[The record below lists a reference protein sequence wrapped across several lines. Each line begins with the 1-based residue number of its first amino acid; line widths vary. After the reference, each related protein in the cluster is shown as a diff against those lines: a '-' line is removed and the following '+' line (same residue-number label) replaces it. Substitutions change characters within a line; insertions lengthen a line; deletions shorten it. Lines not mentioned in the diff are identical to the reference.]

1 MEQLK
6 SIKEQLIAQVS
17 SQMGDL
23 KCVDAKELGE
33 VIDMIKDLAQTEY
46 YCEIYKQM
54 KEAAEEQ
61 PKESNN
67 YYYTERYMPMPD
79 YYRDMERQSGR
90 MYYSGGGG
98 GNSGSNSSGGNS
110 SSSNSGG
117 SSNSSS
123 SGSGMT
129 AYYSSQYKPNPWG
142 GYEEEPYY
150 DKDFILQHLRD
161 DREGR
166 SPMKRKMFMESK
178 SNGSDSNKSMKEL
191 ESYMQ
196 DLTSDMMDLLD
207 KATPE
212 EKSIV
217 QKKVNTLAAK
227 IQNV

>member
-1 MEQLK
+1 MEAIK
-6 SIKEQLIAQVS
+6 TIKEQLIAQVQG
-17 SQMGDL
+17 QMGDL

-54 KEAAEEQ
+54 KEASEEK
-61 PKESNN
+61 PTDTNN
-67 YYYTERYMPMPD
+67 YYYTERYFPTPPMPS
-79 YYRDMERQSGR
+79 YYRDMDRPFGR
-90 MYYSGGGG
+90 MYYPEGGS
-98 GNSGSNSSGGNS
+98 NSGS
-110 SSSNSGG
+110 

-123 SGSGMT
+123 SGSNNSGSGNSGMS
-129 AYYSSQYKPNPWG
+129 YYTPMNGYYQPNPWG

-161 DREGR
+161 EREGR
-166 SPMKRKMFMESK
+166 SPMKRKMYMESK
-178 SNGSDSNKSMKEL
+178 SSGQDSNKSMKEL

-207 KATPE
+207 KASPE
-212 EKSIV
+212 EKAIV
-217 QKKVNTLAAK
+217 QKKVNTLASK

>member
-1 MEQLK
+1 MMEHLK
-6 SIKEQLIAQVS
+6 SIKEQLIAQVQA
-17 SQMGDL
+17 QMADL

-33 VIDMIKDLAQTEY
+33 VIDMIKDLAQAEY

-54 KEAAEEQ
+54 KEASEQ
-61 PKESNN
+61 QKESNN

-79 YYRDMERQSGR
+79 YYRDMERSNGR
-90 MYYSGGGG
+90 MYYSGGGNSSSSSQSSG
-98 GNSGSNSSGGNS
+98 GNSGSSG
-110 SSSNSGG
+110 
-117 SSNSSS
+117 
-123 SGSGMT
+123 T
-129 AYYSSQYKPNPWG
+129 QYYSSRYQPNPWG

-150 DKDFILQHLRD
+150 DKDFVLQHLRD
-161 DREGR
+161 EREGR

-217 QKKVNTLAAK
+217 QKKINTLASK